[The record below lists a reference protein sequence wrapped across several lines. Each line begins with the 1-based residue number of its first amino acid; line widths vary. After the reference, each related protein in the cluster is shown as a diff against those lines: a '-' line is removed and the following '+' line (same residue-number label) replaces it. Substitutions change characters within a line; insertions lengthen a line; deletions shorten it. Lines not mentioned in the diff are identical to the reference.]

1 MDSAKHAVHGGDFFK
16 AIGEEFEDLSRSGSV
31 VSADVLDAWYD
42 PSPRAIEKVRRWLP
56 WLMRTSPPTHGE
68 GLRRVIARTRGIPEE
83 AVLLGSGTSSLM
95 YLAFPSLARRDS
107 LAVLLDPMYG
117 EYSHILE
124 RVIGCR
130 VVRHQLSAADGFR
143 PDPERLAADCREA
156 SLLVMVNPNSP
167 TGNGLDGPGMERLL
181 RLLPPDCR
189 VWIDETYVDFAPEG
203 WCCEAIA
210 ARDRRVVVAK
220 SMSKFYA
227 LSGLRVGYLVANPEW
242 IASLEPMSPPW
253 SVGLVAQVAAVE
265 ALRDP
270 EYYASVRRSTEE
282 SRRHLELELAALPG
296 VEAVYP
302 SVTNFLLFRV
312 GRPGASE
319 IVRRCR
325 ELGVFLRN
333 CDSLSPRFRDDHIRT
348 AVKDAESNRRIL
360 EALRQALV

>member
-1 MDSAKHAVHGGDFFK
+1 MDSAKHAVHGGDFFH
-16 AIGEEFEDLSRSGSV
+16 AIGEEFEDLSRSGAV

-42 PSPRAIEKVRRWLP
+42 PSPRAVEKVRLWLP

-68 GLRRVIARTRGIPEE
+68 GLRRVIARSRGIPEE
-83 AVLLGSGTSSLM
+83 SILLGSGTSSLM
-95 YLAFPSLARRDS
+95 YLAFPTLADRGS

-124 RVIGCR
+124 RVVGCR
-130 VVRHQLSAADGFR
+130 VVRHELSAAEGFR
-143 PDPERLAADCREA
+143 PDPGRLAADCREA

-167 TGNGLDGPGMERLL
+167 TGSGLNAEGMERLL
-181 RLLPPDCR
+181 SLLPSGCR

-203 WCCEAIA
+203 WCCERIA
-210 ARDRRVVVAK
+210 ARDRRVIVAK

-227 LSGLRVGYLVANPEW
+227 LSGLRVGYLVGDPEW
-242 IASLEPMSPPW
+242 IARLEPMSPPW
-253 SVGLVAQVAAVE
+253 SVGLIAQVAAVE

-270 EYYASVRRSTEE
+270 DYYAEARRITEE
-282 SRRHLELELAALPG
+282 KRVGLARELASLSG

-312 GRPGASE
+312 GRPGAAE

-333 CDSLSPRFRDDHIRT
+333 CDSLSPRFRDDHLRT
-348 AVKDAESNRRIL
+348 AVKDDEANRRIL
-360 EALRQALV
+360 EALRLALG